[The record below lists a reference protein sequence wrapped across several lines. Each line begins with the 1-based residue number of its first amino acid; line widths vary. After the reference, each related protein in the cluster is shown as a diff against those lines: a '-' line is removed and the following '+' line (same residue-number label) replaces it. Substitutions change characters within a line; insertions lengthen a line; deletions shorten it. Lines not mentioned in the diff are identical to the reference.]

1 MSQPKEIRLH
11 VGGVHA
17 SAEPTVISTL
27 LGSCVAVCLWDGRA
41 GVGGMNH
48 FLLPEPGAGS
58 TLDDEP
64 TRFGAHA
71 MDRLIG
77 EMLKLGAMPSR
88 FVVKVFGG
96 ASVLAI
102 PGASANVPHANIE
115 FVRSYLAR
123 EGLTVAATSV
133 GGTLPRQI
141 RFHTDSG
148 KVLVRRVGTP
158 SARAAVAEEERE
170 ERRQRRR
177 FGDVTLF
184 GGTRG

>member
-1 MSQPKEIRLH
+1 VSHPKEITLH

-27 LGSCVAVCLWDGRA
+27 LGSCVAVCLWDA
-41 GVGGMNH
+41 QVGVGGMNH
-48 FLLPEPGAGS
+48 FLLPEPGAGTS
-58 TLDDEP
+58 LDDEP

-77 EMLKLGAMPSR
+77 EMLKLGAAPSR

-102 PGASANVPHANIE
+102 PGASASIPRANIE

-141 RFHTDSG
+141 R
-148 KVLVRRVGTP
+148 RVGTTD
-158 SARAAVAEEERE
+158 ARAAIAEEERA

-184 GGTRG
+184 GGPRG

>member
-1 MSQPKEIRLH
+1 MNRVKEITLH

-17 SAEPTVISTL
+17 SAEPTIISTL
-27 LGSCVAVCLWDGRA
+27 LGSCVAVCLWDPQTQ
-41 GVGGMNH
+41 VGGMNH
-48 FLLPEPGAGS
+48 FLLPEAVAGS
-58 TLDDEP
+58 TVDDEP

-77 EMLKLGAMPSR
+77 EMLKLGALPGR

-102 PGASANVPHANIE
+102 PGVAVSVPHANIE
-115 FVRSYLAR
+115 FVHAYLAR
-123 EGLTVAATSV
+123 EGLRVAATSV

-148 KVLVRRVGTP
+148 KVLVRRVVTP
-158 SARAAVAEEERE
+158 RARALLVEEERE

-184 GGTRG
+184 GGGRG

>member
-1 MSQPKEIRLH
+1 M
-11 VGGVHA
+11 
-17 SAEPTVISTL
+17 
-27 LGSCVAVCLWDGRA
+27 
-41 GVGGMNH
+41 
-48 FLLPEPGAGS
+48 
-58 TLDDEP
+58 
-64 TRFGAHA
+64 
-71 MDRLIG
+71 
-77 EMLKLGAMPSR
+77 
-88 FVVKVFGG
+88 FGG

-102 PGASANVPHANIE
+102 PGASASIPRANIE
-115 FVRSYLAR
+115 FVRSYLVR

-158 SARAAVAEEERE
+158 DARAAIAEEERA

-184 GGTRG
+184 GGPRG

>member
-1 MSQPKEIRLH
+1 VSHPKEITLH

-27 LGSCVAVCLWDGRA
+27 LGSCVAVCLWDA
-41 GVGGMNH
+41 QVGVGGMNH
-48 FLLPEPGAGS
+48 FLLPEPGAGTS
-58 TLDDEP
+58 LDDEP

-77 EMLKLGAMPSR
+77 EMLKLGAAPSR

-102 PGASANVPHANIE
+102 PGASASIPRANIE

-158 SARAAVAEEERE
+158 DARAAIAEEERA

-184 GGTRG
+184 GGPRG

>member
-1 MSQPKEIRLH
+1 VSQPKEITLH

-27 LGSCVAVCLWDGRA
+27 LGSCVAVCLWDA
-41 GVGGMNH
+41 QVGVGGMNH
-48 FLLPEPGAGS
+48 FLLPEPGAGTS
-58 TLDDEP
+58 LDDEP

-77 EMLKLGAMPSR
+77 EMLKLGAAPSR

-96 ASVLAI
+96 ASVLDM
-102 PGASANVPHANIE
+102 PGVSVNVPHANIE

-133 GGTLPRQI
+133 GGTLPRQV

-148 KVLVRRVGTP
+148 RVLVRRVVTP
-158 SARAAVAEEERE
+158 SARATIEQEERL
-170 ERRQRRR
+170 ERSQRRR

-184 GGTRG
+184 GGPRG